1 MISIITP
8 VYNTKQFLP
17 RCLDSILAQTYRDWE
32 LLLVDDGSTDGS
44 NMICDQYAAFDSR
57 IRVFHKRNAGVA
69 SARQLGIEQARG
81 EYSIHIDSDDWV
93 ESNMLEEMVM
103 EQQETDADILIAD
116 FYRENNHCITLQ
128 KQRSKDNSPLS
139 ALEDIVY
146 GRQSGFLWN
155 KLIRHELYRKY
166 SISFAPGIN
175 HGEDSLVLAQLL
187 QKPVKIQYLQ
197 KSYYHYLNNG
207 SATLCRGY
215 NKQMY
220 ENFSAYAE
228 KMLEIVPD
236 YLKNRVESNLRYN
249 YVKGMQCQF
258 VTASEL
264 KKNGVKLQFLDVFR
278 RDVGNEYRK
287 IVLLYLLGLIK

>member
-32 LLLVDDGSTDGS
+32 LLLIDDGSTDGS
-44 NMICDQYAAFDSR
+44 EMICDQYATSNSR

-93 ESNMLEEMVM
+93 ESNMLEEMAM
-103 EQQETDADILIAD
+103 RQQETDADIIIAD
-116 FYRENNHCITLQ
+116 FYWDNNHSVTLQ
-128 KQRSKDNSPLS
+128 KQRSKDNNPLS

-146 GRQSGFLWN
+146 GRQMGFLWN

-166 SISFAPGIN
+166 CISFAPGIN
-175 HGEDSLVLAQLL
+175 LGEDQIVLAQLL
-187 QKPVKIQYLQ
+187 QNPVKIQYLQ
-197 KSYYHYLNNG
+197 KSYYHYMING
-207 SATLCRGY
+207 GATLCRGY
-215 NKQMY
+215 NKQVY
-220 ENFSAYAE
+220 QNFSAFAK

-236 YLKNRVESNLRYN
+236 HLKNRIKGNLRSN
-249 YVKGMQCQF
+249 YVKGMQYKF
-258 VTASEL
+258 VSASEL
-264 KKNGVKLQFLDVFR
+264 RQNGVKLQFNDIFR
-278 RDVGNEYRK
+278 RNVGNEYRK
-287 IVLLYLLGLIK
+287 IVILYLLGLI